1 MLKILYFFLFGCEP
15 LSSYVSGEVFFKG
28 MNSINYNGLHQ
39 VSYRMFNCNGLQYC
53 RHGQYYFKSSPP
65 MEHEHSLICFSS
77 FPPFIFSCGA
87 TLYPP
92 LCVCVCVCLC
102 VWCPPF
108 CVSSKYASN
117 SATPDRFFVHV
128 YFILHYCSPFI
139 LITFFLLIFAKLIF
153 KSSLA
158 WRLI

>member
-1 MLKILYFFLFGCEP
+1 MLLIIYFFSFCLWPTIQLGVWGGLF
-15 LSSYVSGEVFFKG
+15 LF
-28 MNSINYNGLHQ
+28 HQ
-39 VSYRMFNCNGLQYC
+39 VSYRMFNCNGIQYC

-77 FPPFIFSCGA
+77 FPPFIFSSGA

-139 LITFFLLIFAKLIF
+139 LITFFLLILP
-153 KSSLA
+153 SSFSSRA
-158 WRLI
+158 